1 MVSKEITEKILQIT
15 NLVITQKSLLLIDT
29 IIRGT
34 DKNIVIEIFVDSKI
48 GVDADLCAE
57 VSDMIKSRIEEELEI
72 ENYRLDVS
80 SPGIDRPLKY
90 LDQYYKHIGRKF
102 YILYEK
108 DGNTFELNNV
118 ELTGIENDIL
128 TFKNN
133 KLQLQINFNNIK
145 KAITIIS
152 F

>member
-1 MVSKEITEKILQIT
+1 MISKEITEKILQIT
-15 NLVITQKSLLLIDT
+15 NQVIPQKGLLLVDT

-34 DKNIVIEIFVDSKI
+34 DKNVVIEIFVDNKT

-57 VSDMIKSRIEEELEI
+57 VSDMIKSRIEEELEL

-90 LDQYYKHIGRKF
+90 IDQFYKHIGRKF
-102 YILYEK
+102 SIVYEQ

-118 ELTGIENDIL
+118 ELVSIENEIL

-133 KLQLQINFNNIK
+133 KSQLQIIFNNIK